1 MLEKKHLPLHNNNMI
16 KIENFMKVTITT
28 LEGISVRNPN
38 IKQIVYYGHHQ
49 HQGICIHG
57 DTDDSATPSL
67 PKRIPVRVLLSTSE
81 GHGRARGPR
90 LHGKRLQT
98 THPRLASLQ
107 PLTVAHSGRVL
118 WPQSVAYLMSD
129 A

>member
-1 MLEKKHLPLHNNNMI
+1 MI

-57 DTDDSATPSL
+57 DVDMKMMERSNVKVVT
-67 PKRIPVRVLLSTSE
+67 
-81 GHGRARGPR
+81 
-90 LHGKRLQT
+90 
-98 THPRLASLQ
+98 
-107 PLTVAHSGRVL
+107 
-118 WPQSVAYLMSD
+118 
-129 A
+129 